1 MAMPIT
7 AQPRHALELALL
19 VVLATLWGAAYTF
32 IKIGIE
38 TIPPVT
44 LIAART
50 AIAGAVLLVVMR
62 MRGVSLPRDR
72 AAWKDFAVQACLNSV
87 VPFTLIAW
95 AEADVDAG
103 LAVALNSMTPVFAF
117 LMTWLWFRHEPTSPR
132 KLIGVVLG
140 LLGACVIVGPQALS
154 GLGRE
159 VLAQC
164 AIIFASFCYAGAA
177 IFGKRFKGIDPM
189 ATAAGSLICGA
200 VILFPFSLAVDRP
213 WTLQPSAESVLAL
226 VALAVFSTALAFT
239 IYFRLVQTLGSV
251 GVTAQGYLRVPIGV
265 AISAFFLGETLRPL
279 VWGGIVMVLTGI
291 AVITTPDRKIVSD
304 AA

>member
-1 MAMPIT
+1 MPIT